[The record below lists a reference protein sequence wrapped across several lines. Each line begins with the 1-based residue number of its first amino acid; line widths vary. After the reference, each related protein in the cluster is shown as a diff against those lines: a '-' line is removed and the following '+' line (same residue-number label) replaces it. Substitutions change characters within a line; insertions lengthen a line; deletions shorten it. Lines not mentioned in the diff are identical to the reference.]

1 VSRPTILDDGNHR
14 HHHRG
19 CRVHQGALRHA
30 ARQQDDA
37 EIDEQHVERLRERRV
52 DGGQSGYGNRDTLH
66 SLRARLEASE
76 CVGCAAAAGTL
87 NEVVA
92 R

>member
-1 VSRPTILDDGNHR
+1 MILDDMNHR

-19 CRVHQGALRHA
+19 CRVHRGALRHA

-37 EIDEQHVERLRERRV
+37 EIDEQHVERLRERYV
-52 DGGQSGYGNRDTLH
+52 DGGQCGYANRDTLR
-66 SLRARLEASE
+66 SLRASSEASE